1 MLRVFKSIIFAKVIA
16 VLGVLVAYGVA
27 NAVTEVTNVQPNA
40 TYQNGGTEIVIDAS
54 VVCENIDDM
63 VVFEAVQT
71 QGRHIGTGVLEVPCT
86 AVETVNGPFTIL
98 VFEGQRF
105 RSGPFTLWVRSFDSA
120 GAFVKGQGFQLKGK
134 K

>member
-1 MLRVFKSIIFAKVIA
+1 MLRVSKSVYFAKVIA

-54 VVCENIDDM
+54 IVCEIMDDV
-63 VVFEAVQT
+63 VVFQAVQT
-71 QGRHIGTGVLEVPCT
+71 QGRHIGTGALEVLCT
-86 AVETVNGPFTIL
+86 AVETVNGPFTIP
-98 VFEGQRF
+98 VFEGLRF
-105 RSGPFTLWVRSFDSA
+105 RSGPFTLWVRSFDST